1 MYHPSNTPAKTRR
14 PTASKK
20 ATPIATQERKV
31 IENTGLGTGN
41 SGLVEDSGLVE
52 GLSWFD
58 VHDLSLE
65 FRVPSSES
73 RPI

>member
-1 MYHPSNTPAKTRR
+1 MYHPSSTPAKTRR

-31 IENTGLGTGN
+31 IEKTGLGTG
-41 SGLVEDSGLVE
+41 DSGLVE